1 MATDRL
7 KLTMD
12 LNIPVTMRVKWC
24 TVWPNDLSKNSG
36 KGYGSSV
43 NLTGTAFVDGAWVD
57 ASLYAKGKTWQ
68 VLKALQSAGVITD
81 NQKEWDDPAEK
92 VTVPVNADAGA
103 RVFVY
108 QKKHGDTYA
117 NFFATDP
124 DGTPPVAAP
133 KKQENAVG
141 DLPGDPASAYRSE
154 TSEQKANTV
163 VQKYRT
169 LYESNTK
176 WANTLCGDLGI
187 PVDAAAINAITYS
200 MFATLKD
207 RGLV

>member
-1 MATDRL
+1 MADRV
-7 KLTMD
+7 KLAMD
-12 LNIPVTMRVKWC
+12 MNVPVTMRVKWC
-24 TVWPNDLSKNSG
+24 TVWPNDMSKNSG

-43 NLTGTAFVDGAWVD
+43 NLTGTALVDGTWVD

-68 VLKALQSAGVITD
+68 VLKALQTAGVITD
-81 NQKEWDDPAEK
+81 NNKAWDDPAEK

-124 DGTPPVAAP
+124 DGTPPVTAP
-133 KKQENAVG
+133 KKENAVG

-154 TSEQKANTV
+154 TNDQKANTIV
-163 VQKYRT
+163 DRYRK
-169 LYESNTK
+169 LYESNAVWLSK
-176 WANTLCGDLGI
+176 VAGSGEF
-187 PVDAAAINAITYS
+187 PYDAASLNAITFS

-207 RGLV
+207 RGLA